1 VRSDLFGNF
10 SMMLRSSWDADRR
23 RSIGALA
30 TTAAVPVTRPL
41 RSIGLAI
48 LTDGI
53 IAGSV
58 RRAVTGALVVALL
71 TAANRLLDWA
81 SVTIRMRLREHTI
94 LFLDERVIEL
104 AAGAP
109 GMEHHE
115 RPEHQDQMELLRADR
130 NYLVNPFMPIAWT
143 VAAVIQIGATVLVL
157 AGLHPLL
164 ALLPLAGIP
173 SLVFTM
179 RTETWWER
187 TRNAT
192 AEDTRQMVH
201 LLELTTQPAAAKEV
215 RIFGLAGELTG
226 RYETLMRGVER
237 RHTRLGVRTAALS
250 SVGWAV
256 FAAAYMAAAAF
267 VVGRVLD
274 GSLQVGAIVLTLS
287 LGAQIN
293 SQLSELVSN
302 TTWFSRTAHAVGR
315 YRWLRDYVESSIA
328 ALAPGVDRVQAAP
341 SRLEDGITLE
351 GVSFAYPGTDR
362 PVLAGVDLHL
372 PAGSTVAIVGENG
385 AGKTTLVKLL
395 LRFYE
400 PTAGRILVDGVD
412 LSDIDIDDWR
422 SHVSAGFQDFAR
434 FCLLAQDAVGVG
446 WLPDIDSE
454 PAVLAAF
461 DRASAGDLV
470 PALPAGLSTMLGR
483 EFEEG
488 VDLSL
493 GQWQKVAIARSLMR
507 ESPLLLALDEP
518 TASLD
523 AATEHELFVRFA
535 GAAESAAR
543 ARGAITLLVSHR
555 FSTVRMADVIIVV
568 ADGRVAEHGSHA
580 ELVAADGL
588 YAQLYELQA
597 RSYR

>member
-1 VRSDLFGNF
+1 MEMLRNLVT
-10 SMMLRSSWDADRR
+10 MLRSSWDADRK
-23 RSIGALA
+23 RSVGALL
-30 TTAAVPVTRPL
+30 TTALVPVTRPL

-48 LTDGI
+48 LTNGI

-58 RRAVTGALVVALL
+58 RQAVSGGLFVALL

-109 GMEHHE
+109 GIEHHE
-115 RPEHQDQMELLRADR
+115 RPEHQDQMELLRTDR
-130 NYLVNPFMPIAWT
+130 QFLVNPFMPIAWT

-157 AGLHPLL
+157 AGLHPVL
-164 ALLPLAGIP
+164 ALLPLAGLP
-173 SLVFTM
+173 SLLGTM
-179 RTETWWER
+179 RTERWWELV
-187 TRNAT
+187 RNET
-192 AEDTRQMVH
+192 AEDTRRMVH

-215 RIFGLAGELTG
+215 RVFGLADELLE
-226 RYETLMRGVER
+226 RYRHLMWRVER
-237 RHTRLGVRTAALS
+237 RHTGLGVRNTLLLS
-250 SVGWAV
+250 AGWAV
-256 FAAAYMAAAAF
+256 FAGAYMAAAAF
-267 VVGRVLD
+267 VVDRVLD
-274 GSLQVGAIVLTLS
+274 GALEVGAIVLTLS

-315 YRWLRDYVESSIA
+315 YRWLQEYVESSVA
-328 ALAPGVDRVQAAP
+328 DLAPHADRLQPAP
-341 SRLEDGITLE
+341 TRLVDGITLD
-351 GVSFAYPGTDR
+351 GVSFAYPGTER
-362 PVLAGVDLHL
+362 PVLAGVDLRL

-400 PTAGRILVDGVD
+400 PTGGRILVDGVD
-412 LSDIDIDDWR
+412 LADVDIDEWR
-422 SHVSAGFQDFAR
+422 LRVSAGFQDFAR
-434 FCLLAQDAVGVG
+434 FCLIAQDAVGVG
-446 WLPDIDSE
+446 WLPSIESE
-454 PAVLAAF
+454 PAVLGAF

-470 PALPAGLSTMLGR
+470 PSLPSGLSTMLGR

-493 GQWQKVAIARSLMR
+493 GQWQKVAIARSMMR
-507 ESPLLLALDEP
+507 ETPLLLALDEP

-535 GAAESAAR
+535 RAASDAAA